1 MDGVCFGD
9 LQYVLYDRYINLNI
23 IRQLKKPFEKTVIG
37 SLRQKLSCFLRNCFA
52 KRCVRSL
59 NGRTH
64 SLSAANLRAPVLQ
77 CCRCAAVVLQS
88 CCSRAAC
95 WLHAGCMLAACWLRV
110 CWHLLFSSF
119 QPTEDFFCRLAGWR
133 QDRRTEDPS
142 SDNKCKKSQDD

>member
-1 MDGVCFGD
+1 MT
-9 LQYVLYDRYINLNI
+9 YVLAIYSTYFTLYIHKSNI
-23 IRQLKKPFEKTVIG
+23 LRQLRKPFEKTGIG
-37 SLRQKLSCFLRNCFA
+37 SLRQKLSCFSRNCFA

-119 QPTEDFFCRLAGWR
+119 QPTEDSRKNSFVGDSFK
-133 QDRRTEDPS
+133 RTPRTYYL
-142 SDNKCKKSQDD
+142 Q